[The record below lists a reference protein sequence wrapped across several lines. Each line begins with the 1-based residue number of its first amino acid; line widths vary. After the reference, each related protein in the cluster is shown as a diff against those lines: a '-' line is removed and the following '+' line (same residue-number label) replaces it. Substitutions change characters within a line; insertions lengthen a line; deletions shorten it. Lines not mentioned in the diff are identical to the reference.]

1 MGNGGEA
8 LVACGDKSMG
18 TGVTLWDLDTG
29 DHLLHIPT
37 CASPPHGM
45 LCLRNQFLFASQI
58 HRHGSVGGGAI
69 FFWPLNKVN
78 NIIYNPI
85 HIQVLILPLNFLN

>member
-45 LCLRNQFLFASQI
+45 LCLRNQFLVASQI

-69 FFWPLNKVN
+69 FFWSMNKVVN
-78 NIIYNPI
+78 NIIYNPV
-85 HIQVLILPLNFLN
+85 HIQV